1 MTKRRKRGP
10 RFAEIAALAGVSE
23 ATVDRV
29 LNERDSVAKATRLR
43 VLEAA
48 EQLGVPRIL
57 PKTDHEIVRLDIF
70 LPRTQT
76 PFLRSLSAC
85 LRDGVA
91 MLDRR
96 VVVHRSYLP
105 ENDGAAIAAA
115 LRNPR
120 HPRAGFILAAPDLP
134 EICAAVTEAL
144 ARGEKGVAV
153 VTELPELAY
162 VGIDNRQAGKVA
174 SHLMGRLTSVPGRV
188 IVFGGGTSIR
198 AHRERH
204 DGFREAL
211 ADFPHLAID
220 PVDLSTHDDAERCF
234 LRTRAALAADGAPVV
249 GVDLRDAEVI
259 ADLSGVA
266 GRRAAIEGVAAAVGG
281 LDAGALDGLVT
292 CAGIA
297 GLSDTPGGLVA
308 SINYFGTVALLEGL
322 RPLLARGRD
331 AAAVAIASNSA
342 SIQPDPPLEVTEACL
357 AGDEDAARAAS
368 EADGSFGAYP
378 ATKTAIARW
387 CRTHAVTDEWIGA
400 GINLNVVAP
409 GMIATAMVDEGLA
422 DPVLAPFLKDFPLP
436 VGRPGRPE
444 ELAALVAFLLGPEA
458 RFFVGSV
465 VFADGGTDALL
476 RPDAIPANWVL

>member
-249 GVDLRDAEVI
+249 GI
-259 ADLSGVA
+259 YNSGA
-266 GRRAAIEGVAAAVGG
+266 GSP
-281 LDAGALDGLVT
+281 
-292 CAGIA
+292 GIA
-297 GLSDTPGGLVA
+297 QALAEHSGPRPNWIGHEISDDHVEFLRRGLMD
-308 SINYFGTVALLEGL
+308 
-322 RPLLARGRD
+322 
-331 AAAVAIASNSA
+331 VAID
-342 SIQPDPPLEVTEACL
+342 QDP
-357 AGDEDAARAAS
+357 AGQA
-368 EADGSFGAYP
+368 
-378 ATKTAIARW
+378 
-387 CRTHAVTDEWIGA
+387 
-400 GINLNVVAP
+400 
-409 GMIATAMVDEGLA
+409 
-422 DPVLAPFLKDFPLP
+422 
-436 VGRPGRPE
+436 
-444 ELAALVAFLLGPEA
+444 LAALQTLLQAVGVTDRPPWAA
-458 RFFVGSV
+458 RGELRVYTRYVPGV
-465 VFADGGTDALL
+465 TLPGETLPLL
-476 RPDAIPANWVL
+476 SPSS